1 MRAAEIL
8 APYPLND
15 LIDLHEPP
23 AAMPR
28 SAQLGPENAQ
38 PHALATS
45 QATKS
50 EPASTDT
57 SQLLIQAVN
66 QLDQV
71 SISGEMP

>member
-1 MRAAEIL
+1 MRAAELL
-8 APYPLND
+8 APHPLND
-15 LIDLHEPP
+15 LIDRHKLS

-28 SAQLGPENAQ
+28 SAQLGPEMQQ

-45 QATKS
+45 QATNS